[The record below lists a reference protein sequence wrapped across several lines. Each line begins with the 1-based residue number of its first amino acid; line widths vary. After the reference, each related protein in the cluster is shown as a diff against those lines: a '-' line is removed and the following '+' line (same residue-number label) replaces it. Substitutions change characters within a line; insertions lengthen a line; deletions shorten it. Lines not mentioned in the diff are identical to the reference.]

1 MPFLINIRLKRFF
14 VQVIRP
20 FYVLICPI
28 QTGLERMTRDNP
40 RIVGKVTGT
49 LSDQVLVVGA
59 VPTTRS
65 HSLKFKSHKTD
76 SELKLI

>member
-1 MPFLINIRLKRFF
+1 MFLYVRF
-14 VQVIRP
+14 RR
-20 FYVLICPI
+20 
-28 QTGLERMTRDNP
+28 GLERMTRDNYPRRP